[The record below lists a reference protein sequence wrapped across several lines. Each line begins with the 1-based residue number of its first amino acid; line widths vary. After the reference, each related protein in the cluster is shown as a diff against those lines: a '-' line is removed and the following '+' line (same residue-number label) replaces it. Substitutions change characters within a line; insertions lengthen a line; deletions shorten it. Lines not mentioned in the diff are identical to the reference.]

1 MRAGK
6 LDRVI
11 TIDAY
16 MASGTDEY
24 GNPVEA
30 WNAIATMRAEIVQAS
45 TEQFLRNY
53 GQAEETAVIFR
64 TRYLEGVNTT
74 HRIRSAGLTY
84 DIKEVVEI
92 GRRRGLEIRAV
103 AP

>member
-6 LDRVI
+6 LDKVI
-11 TIDAY
+11 SIEALLP
-16 MASGTDEY
+16 AGTDEY

-30 WNAIATMRAEIVQAS
+30 WTPLATVRGQIVQAS
-45 TEQFLRNY
+45 TEEFLRSY

-64 TRYLEGVNTT
+64 TRFVDRVNTT
-74 HRIRSAGLTY
+74 HRVRFEDKLH
-84 DIKEVVEI
+84 DIKEVKEI